1 MRDES
6 MRRQQ
11 AALVALATSSAAKDG
26 RMAELAPLATESV
39 AALVAV
45 ARVSVW
51 LLDAARTRLELLDL
65 FEATAR
71 THARDAVLEAS
82 EHPVY
87 FVALHESRAVA
98 AHDAW
103 TDPRTCEFRDAYL
116 RPLGIRSMLDATIR
130 IAGEVVGVL
139 CLEHVGELRHWTD
152 DEIAFAAEVA
162 DQLAHALLN
171 RARAEEA
178 AQRERLQEQLVRAQR
193 FEALGR
199 LAGGIAHDFNN
210 LLTVI
215 VGHASL
221 LLGEA
226 GTHQDVLEILGAAE
240 RGGELTQQLLAFSR
254 QQTLELHAIELGA
267 TLEAIERMLARLVG
281 EDVELHLALASE
293 PLLVRATEGLIQQIV
308 ANLVVNARDA
318 MPAGGRIEVTLAGE
332 QLTSSAPTLE
342 PLPPGPYA
350 VLRVRDTGSGI
361 PPELR
366 EQVFEPF
373 FTTKEPGKGTGLGL
387 STVYGI
393 AQRCAGSIA
402 LHSEVGVGTE
412 LAVYLPRLDPQRVE
426 SDSRPA
432 LPEFPPPFGRGRV
445 LVVVEDNAAVRRL
458 VARALE
464 QVGFVVHGLA
474 DAPAAIALLDVL
486 PEPPS
491 LVLSDV
497 VMPAG
502 GSLPLLAWLR
512 EHRPTL
518 PIALMSGYVA
528 PTSAAELASLPMLA
542 KPFTTTHLY
551 EHVRSVIGA

>member
-6 MRRQQ
+6 MRLQQ
-11 AALVALATSSAAKDG
+11 AALVALATSSAARHG
-26 RMAELAPLATESV
+26 RMAELARLATAAV
-39 AALVAV
+39 AAHVDV

-51 LLDAARTRLELLDL
+51 LLDDARTRLELLDL
-65 FEATAR
+65 FEVAGQI
-71 THARDAVLEAS
+71 HGQGLVLEAS
-82 EHPVY
+82 DYPAY
-87 FVALHESRAVA
+87 FDALRESRAVA

-103 TDPRTCEFRDAYL
+103 TDPRTCEFRDVYL
-116 RPLGIRSMLDATIR
+116 SPLGIRAMLDATVR
-130 IAGEVVGVL
+130 IVGEVVGVL
-139 CLEHVGELRHWTD
+139 CLEHVGAPRHWSD
-152 DEIAFAAEVA
+152 DEIAFAGEVA

-178 AQRERLQEQLVRAQR
+178 EQRERLQEQLVRAQR

-226 GTHQDVLEILGAAE
+226 GGRQDVLEILGAAE

-267 TLEAIERMLARLVG
+267 TLESIERMLARMVG
-281 EDVELHLALASE
+281 EDFELRLVRTGE
-293 PLLVRATEGLIQQIV
+293 PLFVRATEGLVQQVV

-318 MPAGGRIEVTLAGE
+318 MPEGGRIVVELSGE
-332 QLTSSAPTLE
+332 QLTSSPPTLE
-342 PLPPGPYA
+342 PLLPGSYA
-350 VLRVRDTGSGI
+350 VLRVRDEGSGI
-361 PPELR
+361 PLELR
-366 EQVFEPF
+366 ERVFEPF

-402 LHSEVGVGTE
+402 LDSEIGIGTE
-412 LAVYLPRLDPQRVE
+412 IAVYLPRLDAHTIAADPRT
-426 SDSRPA
+426 S
-432 LPEFPPPFGRGRV
+432 LPEFPPPFGRGRTI
-445 LVVVEDNAAVRRL
+445 VVVEDNAAVRRL
-458 VARALE
+458 VVRALE
-464 QVGFVVHGLA
+464 QVGFVVQGLA
-474 DAPAAIALLDVL
+474 DAHEAIAQLDAL
-486 PEPPS
+486 AEPPS

-512 EHRPTL
+512 EHRPHL
-518 PIALMSGYVA
+518 PLALMSGYVS
-528 PTSAAELASLPMLA
+528 PTSAAELESLPMLA

-551 EHVRSVIGA
+551 EHVRAVIGA